1 MMDQLETAARY
12 IFASGHNPPSIG
24 NARDADQI
32 PGVPL
37 DAYILVI
44 EDDAMIAWMVESLLE
59 DLGFSSI
66 SLTASGEDAVAAALV
81 RAPGLIISDIHLRPG
96 MDGVAAAA
104 TIVSAC
110 SAPVIFITG
119 YSIAQAR
126 PRVEAAVQGASLLR
140 KPIQSAELETAIV
153 HAFSAHGA
161 H

>member
-1 MMDQLETAARY
+1 MDQLGTAASY
-12 IFASGHNPPSIG
+12 NFASGHNPPSIG
-24 NARDADQI
+24 NARDARRML
-32 PGVPL
+32 GVPL
-37 DAYILVI
+37 DAHILVI

-59 DLGFSSI
+59 DLGFSAI
-66 SLTASGEDAVAAALV
+66 RLVASGEDAVAAALV
-81 RAPGLIISDIHLRPG
+81 RTPGLIISDIHLGSG
-96 MDGVAAAA
+96 MDGVTAAA